1 VYNWDSDQV
10 CHDQNDKAHMEGQPA
25 TLSINNGDQV
35 KIKHMRSKHFHLD
48 VHKYGTQPSGCASN
62 SPDNPFDNI
71 PFDTHWYRRDFTSG
85 NIDPKAVHCVYSFL
99 IKVKNDTG
107 GQCDPHVAIEQ

>member
-1 VYNWDSDQV
+1 MYKISKLIVTLVCASLITSCQSHSRATRSANVYNWDSDQV
-10 CHDQNDKAHMEGQPA
+10 CHDQNDKAHMEGQQPA

-71 PFDTHWYRRDFTSG
+71 PFDTHWYRRDF
-85 NIDPKAVHCVYSFL
+85 
-99 IKVKNDTG
+99 
-107 GQCDPHVAIEQ
+107 